1 MISMISIIIIL
12 VPLESNILTN
22 RRKIIPKEKTQY
34 SSRQKK
40 NYTQR
45 KNQIFFQT
53 QKKDY
58 TQSKKKTPIFFFH
71 TQKKNLYTKKT
82 LALE

>member
-34 SSRQKK
+34 SSRHRKKIIHKEKTKFSSRHRRKIIHKGKEKPQYSSSTHRKK
-40 NYTQR
+40 NDTQR
-45 KNQIFFQT
+45 K
-53 QKKDY
+53 
-58 TQSKKKTPIFFFH
+58 H
-71 TQKKNLYTKKT
+71 
-82 LALE
+82 